1 MGGKRALLILNKAK
15 QKKYIN
21 KRKPKRIKFMQK
33 YREKKAFNKSKTQQI
48 LCFDKIKTQ
57 SGHLSA
63 MDYLG
68 RSFPNQ
74 RNVKNL

>member
-1 MGGKRALLILNKAK
+1 M
-15 QKKYIN
+15 QTKK
-21 KRKPKRIKFMQK
+21 
-33 YREKKAFNKSKTQQI
+33 FNKNKTQQI

-74 RNVKNL
+74 RNVK